1 MNVVL
6 YDFKGSKLRHSSGAK
21 FCPVG
26 CVARICTTAGVDGA
40 WVAFACGRGS
50 GNFRGDW
57 VERVLRALSEAFL
70 LLFGRFFLVRGAP
83 FGRDGLLIWTSPWGV
98 EAALAERLL
107 LAVEP
112 NTDDVMLG
120 N

>member
-1 MNVVL
+1 M
-6 YDFKGSKLRHSSGAK
+6 
-21 FCPVG
+21 
-26 CVARICTTAGVDGA
+26 
-40 WVAFACGRGS
+40 
-50 GNFRGDW
+50 
-57 VERVLRALSEAFL
+57 ERVLRALSEAFL
-70 LLFGRFFLVRGAP
+70 LLLGRPLLAGGAP
-83 FGRDGLLIWTSPWGV
+83 SGRDGLLIWTSPWGA